1 MEFNFTNKIFEERK
15 LWNYIF
21 TETYDVED
29 MFRYAKEL
37 EFLSK
42 DSDYLDFFILIS
54 ESDNDI
60 YDRYKRKYEIL
71 EFIKNLIIKE
81 KQEIIDE
88 FEKYKQTHHEVSA
101 SEQIKLEIIKSML
114 AGGIKPQEIDP
125 DSVEDLAMKLLGVKK
140 EKTILKIN
148 VDGENE

>member
-1 MEFNFTNKIFEERK
+1 MEFNFTNKNFEERK

-29 MFRYAKEL
+29 MFRYAKEF

-42 DSDYLDFFILIS
+42 DSDYLDFFMLIS
-54 ESDNDI
+54 ERENDI
-60 YDRYKRKYEIL
+60 YDRYKRKDEIL
-71 EFIKNLIIKE
+71 EILKKLIRKE

-101 SEQIKLEIIKSML
+101 SEQLKLEIIKSML
-114 AGGIKPQEIDP
+114 AGGTKPQEIDP